1 MQRRWS
7 NNILI
12 LLRTLQTTKFFH
24 LTAIFFPTKTLYIRF
39 LSVYNSHIN
48 KLCKLY
54 FLARSNCTSIFH
66 AFNSFSYIWNGQFTV
81 KIQLISIWLLHLAP
95 KIIFIFFC
103 IYKFSSYGTFCKFEW
118 AGFTQT
124 CLVQLFNGLNAPN
137 NQNKVHPYI
146 IVNYWN
152 IWHMKSYRL
161 IFH

>member
-1 MQRRWS
+1 MKIILDVKLKSAFLLYSDSQKNVMKILMQRRWS

-81 KIQLISIWLLHLAP
+81 KIKLISIWLATFSTKNYFHFLLYLQ
-95 KIIFIFFC
+95 IFKLRNILQVWVSWF
-103 IYKFSSYGTFCKFEW
+103 YTNMFSS
-118 AGFTQT
+118 
-124 CLVQLFNGLNAPN
+124 
-137 NQNKVHPYI
+137 
-146 IVNYWN
+146 IV
-152 IWHMKSYRL
+152 
-161 IFH
+161 